1 MPSHATRKLQD
12 ELAQIGNEIET
23 LQRSGEGVA
32 GEEMAAALAERC
44 DRAESVR
51 AQLEKSQEADARV
64 DSVLASCRSAVS
76 AGATDSRADVE
87 RATETRKA
95 PAVHIAPSRELRGFG
110 SDAAAEKAGRF
121 LRALARGDLAEARAM
136 GETSP
141 TFDGKGSELVSPE
154 LFNGY
159 IDVLGYASVGLQVAS
174 LYPTSS
180 NSIVIPKIGE
190 IEAEWFD
197 EHGTI
202 TGDEM
207 TTDKVEIALH
217 KMGRLVEITRELVE
231 DAASGVALASTV
243 ANRFGLA
250 IGKKIDTVWLQ
261 GDEDKGIDGLVGAIG
276 SGNAV
281 EAGTANDGVDL
292 AELVG
297 KIDNRAGMT
306 AWVVSSAGWAHMMKA
321 SIVTQSTTLGDR
333 VLPVVMGSPVYRCLG
348 LPSGTL
354 ALYGDFSMATA
365 VAYKSNGLQIAASE
379 HAGFAKDSVV
389 YRGTQR
395 VGIANHDAS
404 FVAKLVAA
412 D

>member
-12 ELAQIGNEIET
+12 ELAQIGSEIET
-23 LQRSGEGVA
+23 LRSQEQA
-32 GEEMAAALAERC
+32 GEEIATALSERCDKADAVAAAL
-44 DRAESVR
+44 V
-51 AQLEKSQEADARV
+51 KSQEADARV
-64 DSVLASCRSAVS
+64 DAVLANCRSTVA

-87 RATETRKA
+87 RAETRKA
-95 PAVHIAPSRELRGFG
+95 PAVHIMPGRELRGFG

-121 LRALARGDLAEARAM
+121 LRALARGDLAEARSM

-141 TFDGKGSELVSPE
+141 TYDGKGSELVSPE

-159 IDVLGYASVGLQVAS
+159 IDVLGYSSVGLQVAS

-180 NSIVIPKIGE
+180 NSIIVPKIGE

-197 EHGTI
+197 ELETV
-202 TGDEM
+202 TDDEM
-207 TTDKVEIALH
+207 TTSKVEIALH
-217 KMGRLVEITRELVE
+217 KMGRLIEISRELAE
-231 DAASGVALASTV
+231 DVASGVALASTV

-261 GDEDKGIDGLVGAIG
+261 GDAGKGIDGLVDEVAE
-276 SGNAV
+276 GNTV
-281 EAGTANDGVDL
+281 EAGTTNDGVDL

-297 KIDNRAGMT
+297 KIDNRASNT

-321 SIVTQSTTLGDR
+321 SVVTQSTTIGER
-333 VLPVVMGSPVYRCLG
+333 VLPVLMGSPVYRCLG

-365 VAYKSNGLQIAASE
+365 VAYKANGLQVAASE

-412 D
+412 A